1 MIEQKEILY
10 QFFPSLN
17 CEMCGDPTENHKVLG
32 QRLNLSQGLKPKKKS
47 GISVTVKKCKNCG
60 LIYSSP
66 LPIPSNIQDHYGVPP
81 ESYWMPS
88 YFEWDQSYFS
98 KEIDVLKRLQE
109 FKPGM
114 KALDVGAG
122 IGKCMFSLKKSGFDV
137 FGFEPSEPFYKKA
150 IENMCLDPNKLS
162 LGMIEEIEYPSE
174 SFDFVTFGAVFEHLY
189 HPGNNLKKALKWT
202 KKGGFIHIEVPSADY
217 LISHLINFY
226 YKLIGTNFV
235 TNISPMHMP
244 FHLYEFTLNSFKKLG
259 EKLGFSVVH
268 YEYFVGV
275 NPVIPKV
282 LLPILNRYMK
292 SSNTGLQLTVWLK
305 KN

>member
-1 MIEQKEILY
+1 MSEPKATKYI
-10 QFFPSLN
+10 FFQVPV
-17 CEMCGDPTENHKVLG
+17 CEMCGDQTENHKVLG
-32 QRLNLSQGLKPKKKS
+32 QRLNLSQGLKPKNKS
-47 GISVTVKKCKNCG
+47 GISVTVKKCNNCG

-81 ESYWMPS
+81 ESYWIPS
-88 YFEWDQSYFS
+88 YFDWNESYFS
-98 KEIDVLKRLQE
+98 KEINVLKNLQE
-109 FKPGM
+109 LKNEM

-122 IGKCMFSLKKSGFDV
+122 IGKCMISLNKYGFDV
-137 FGFEPSEPFYKKA
+137 FGFEPSEQFYKKA
-150 IENMCLDPNKLS
+150 IEKMGLDPNKLS
-162 LGMIEEIEYPSE
+162 LGMIEEMDYPSDF
-174 SFDFVTFGAVFEHLY
+174 FDFVTFGAVFEHLY
-189 HPGNNLKKALKWT
+189 HPGNSLEKALAWT
-202 KKGGFIHIEVPSADY
+202 KKAGLIHIEVPSADY
-217 LISHLINFY
+217 LISNLINFY

-282 LLPILNRYMK
+282 LLPILNKYMK
-292 SSNTGLQLTVWLK
+292 SSNKGLQLTVWLK